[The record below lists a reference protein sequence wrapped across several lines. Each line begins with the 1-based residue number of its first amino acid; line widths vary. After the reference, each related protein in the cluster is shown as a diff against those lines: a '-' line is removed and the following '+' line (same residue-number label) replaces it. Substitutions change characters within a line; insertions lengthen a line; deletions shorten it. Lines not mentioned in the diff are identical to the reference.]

1 MCQDQTVLLF
11 GKVVSS
17 GVLLFKDVIAGWIK
31 FCPGQAQL
39 EVVVKKSRAS

>member
-11 GKVVSS
+11 GEVVSS

-31 FCPGQAQL
+31 FCPGSL
-39 EVVVKKSRAS
+39 DDKLSSNSS